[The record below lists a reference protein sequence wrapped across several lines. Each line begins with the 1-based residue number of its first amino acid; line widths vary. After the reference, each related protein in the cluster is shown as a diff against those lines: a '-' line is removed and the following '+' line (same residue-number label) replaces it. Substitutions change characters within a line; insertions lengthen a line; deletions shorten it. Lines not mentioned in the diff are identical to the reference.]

1 MRSLRHPLS
10 ALCLLAALSA
20 TMATARADDDR
31 GRGRD
36 RDRGPERTD
45 RQQDAERMSRQRR
58 QDALSDA
65 VRRIERSNRGQ
76 VLSAE
81 RMQSDGRDINRIKVV
96 DDRGRVRIYTDDPQ
110 QQQQQRRGPPPPPTR
125 RDDD

>member
-1 MRSLRHPLS
+1 MLPLRPPLS
-10 ALCLLAALSA
+10 ALCLLAVLTAA
-20 TMATARADDDR
+20 VAPARADDDDRR
-31 GRGRD
+31 GRG
-36 RDRGPERTD
+36 GPER
-45 RQQDAERMSRQRR
+45 AERQDREPAASRSRQ

-81 RMQSDGRDINRIKVV
+81 RMQSDGREINRIKAV

-110 QQQQQRRGPPPPPTR
+110 QRRGPPTR

>member
-1 MRSLRHPLS
+1 MPSLRHPLS

-20 TMATARADDDR
+20 VAVPARADDDDRR
-31 GRGRD
+31 GRGREERAERQD
-36 RDRGPERTD
+36 RDRGAQRT
-45 RQQDAERMSRQRR
+45 RHQDE
-58 QDALSDA
+58 LSDA

-110 QQQQQRRGPPPPPTR
+110 SQPQQRRGPPTR

>member
-1 MRSLRHPLS
+1 MLSLRHPLS
-10 ALCLLAALSA
+10 ALCLLAVLSA
-20 TMATARADDDR
+20 AVAPAWADDDDDR
-31 GRGRD
+31 RGRD
-36 RDRGPERTD
+36 RQERAERQDRERGSQRN
-45 RQQDAERMSRQRR
+45 RQQDE
-58 QDALSDA
+58 LSDA

-110 QQQQQRRGPPPPPTR
+110 AQPQQRRGPPTR

>member
-1 MRSLRHPLS
+1 MPSLRHPLS
-10 ALCLLAALSA
+10 AFCLLAVLVAVVP
-20 TMATARADDDR
+20 ARADDDDD
-31 GRGRD
+31 GRRD
-36 RDRGPERTD
+36 RDRGSQEGAERRD
-45 RQQDAERMSRQRR
+45 DPERMSPRNRQ

-65 VRRIERSNRGQ
+65 VRQIERSNRGQ

-96 DDRGRVRIYTDDPQ
+96 DDRGRVRIYTDVPQ
-110 QQQQQRRGPPPPPTR
+110 PQPQQRRGPPTR

>member
-1 MRSLRHPLS
+1 MLSLRHPLF
-10 ALCLLAALSA
+10 ALCLLAVLTAA
-20 TMATARADDDR
+20 VAPARADDDNRRSR
-31 GRGRD
+31 G
-36 RDRGPERTD
+36 RGPERVE
-45 RQQDAERMSRQRR
+45 RQDDAERTSRHRQ

-96 DDRGRVRIYTDDPQ
+96 DDRGRVRIYTDEP
-110 QQQQQRRGPPPPPTR
+110 QQQRRRGPPPTR

>member
-1 MRSLRHPLS
+1 MLSLRHPLS

-20 TMATARADDDR
+20 AVAPPWAEDDRR
-31 GRGRD
+31 GRGR
-36 RDRGPERTD
+36 GPGRAQ
-45 RQQDAERMSRQRR
+45 RQDDAERMSRQRK

-96 DDRGRVRIYTDDPQ
+96 DDRGRVRIYTDDPRQ
-110 QQQQQRRGPPPPPTR
+110 TPRRNPPPTR
-125 RDDD
+125 PADD

>member
-1 MRSLRHPLS
+1 LMLSLRHPLS
-10 ALCLLAALSA
+10 ALCLLAVLSA
-20 TMATARADDDR
+20 AAATARADGDR

-36 RDRGPERTD
+36 RGPERTE
-45 RQQDAERMSRQRR
+45 RQEDAERMSRQRR

-65 VRRIERSNRGQ
+65 VRRIERSNRGR

-110 QQQQQRRGPPPPPTR
+110 QQQRRGPPPTR